1 MQTGFHKP
9 VRFAMTLV
17 IDVSYFAAGYLKS
30 YGKLSA
36 KFSYKYSSVLVCLI
50 DQYIF

>member
-1 MQTGFHKP
+1 MQTGFNKP

-17 IDVSYFAAGYLKS
+17 IDVSYFAAGYSKG
-30 YGKLSA
+30 YNKLSP

>member
-17 IDVSYFAAGYLKS
+17 IDVSYFAAGYLKAMVN
-30 YGKLSA
+30 YLQN
-36 KFSYKYSSVLVCLI
+36 LVI
-50 DQYIF
+50 NIHQYWFV